1 MMVCSDVGL
10 VDITLPSSQHLY
22 EYICMSCCGGS
33 SNMKTVSVIT
43 VCVITV
49 CVDVELLMRR
59 PSIASAEMNLHQIKF
74 LLS

>member
-1 MMVCSDVGL
+1 
-10 VDITLPSSQHLY
+10 
-22 EYICMSCCGGS
+22 
-33 SNMKTVSVIT
+33 MKTVSVIT